1 MYNFLYLIQEKRD
14 LNRSIFKIGKTTQLP
29 NKRLEGYP
37 KDTIPI
43 RISEIDNCHTRER
56 ELINLFKQKYKLI
69 RGREYFLG
77 NKINMIIDF
86 NYFCDNISKNII
98 KNQDTINEEYKCKM
112 CEQIFKSKNNLVKHT
127 LKKNKC
133 NIVTPFQCKKCNKY
147 FKQNRSLINHTDK
160 CNENIMNE
168 IINSENCNYKG
179 IKSIIISKDDENIKL
194 ILLKKYNPNMTD
206 EELKIFL
213 KSSISI
219 DGKISLF
226 YSMINSNKNSLSNI
240 NTGTINSGTIEN
252 SNNIIN
258 NIQINTFGKEDLS
271 YLDNDYFKNL
281 IMNQHIEKGYVQL
294 IKDIYLNKEHPENGT
309 IKVENLNNKY
319 AHVYNNG
326 KWDTILKYDLREQ
339 IHKKNY
345 TILKMHY
352 NKLKNAM
359 SLPKKEET
367 VVFLARDELSDPHMM
382 YVIDKI
388 ILLFY
393 NDGEGDDLIDKYKI
407 GKNSI

>member
-1 MYNFLYLIQEKRD
+1 M
-14 LNRSIFKIGKTTQLP
+14 
-29 NKRLEGYP
+29 
-37 KDTIPI
+37 
-43 RISEIDNCHTRER
+43 
-56 ELINLFKQKYKLI
+56 
-69 RGREYFLG
+69 
-77 NKINMIIDF
+77 
-86 NYFCDNISKNII
+86 
-98 KNQDTINEEYKCKM
+98 EEYKCKM
-112 CEQIFKSKNNLVKHT
+112 CDQIFKCRNNLVKHQS
-127 LKKNKC
+127 KKNKC
-133 NIVTPFQCKKCNKY
+133 NIITPFQCKKCNKY
-147 FKQNRSLINHTDK
+147 FKQNRSLINHTEK
-160 CNENIMNE
+160 CIEEHMLE
-168 IINSENCNYKG
+168 IINSENYNYKA
-179 IKSIIISKDDENIKL
+179 IKSIITSKDEENIKL

-206 EELKIFL
+206 DELKIFL

-226 YSMINSNKNSLSNI
+226 YSMINSNKNSISNI

-258 NIQINTFGKEDLS
+258 NIQINSFGKEDIS

-281 IMNQHIEKGYVQL
+281 IMNQHIENGYFQL
-294 IKDIYLNKEHPENGT
+294 IKDIYLNKDHPENST

-393 NDGEGDDLIDKYKI
+393 NDGEGDDIPDKYKI
-407 GKNSI
+407 GKNTI

>member
-1 MYNFLYLIQEKRD
+1 M
-14 LNRSIFKIGKTTQLP
+14 
-29 NKRLEGYP
+29 
-37 KDTIPI
+37 
-43 RISEIDNCHTRER
+43 
-56 ELINLFKQKYKLI
+56 
-69 RGREYFLG
+69 
-77 NKINMIIDF
+77 
-86 NYFCDNISKNII
+86 
-98 KNQDTINEEYKCKM
+98 EEYKCKM

-127 LKKNKC
+127 SKKNKC

>member
-1 MYNFLYLIQEKRD
+1 M
-14 LNRSIFKIGKTTQLP
+14 
-29 NKRLEGYP
+29 
-37 KDTIPI
+37 
-43 RISEIDNCHTRER
+43 
-56 ELINLFKQKYKLI
+56 
-69 RGREYFLG
+69 
-77 NKINMIIDF
+77 
-86 NYFCDNISKNII
+86 
-98 KNQDTINEEYKCKM
+98 EEYKCKM

-127 LKKNKC
+127 SKKNKC

-160 CNENIMNE
+160 CNENNINE

-352 NKLKNAM
+352 DKLKKSM

-367 VVFLARDELSDPHMM
+367 HVFLARDELSDPHMM

-393 NDGEGDDLIDKYKI
+393 NEGEGDEVPDKYKI
-407 GKNSI
+407 